1 MRLYVPEVWPSDT
14 KAIIIC
20 EGHSQDLAHSH
31 SNLIKQILEIIDL
44 RDGMYLVSMHLNE
57 N

>member
-31 SNLIKQILEIIDL
+31 SNLIKQLLEIIDL